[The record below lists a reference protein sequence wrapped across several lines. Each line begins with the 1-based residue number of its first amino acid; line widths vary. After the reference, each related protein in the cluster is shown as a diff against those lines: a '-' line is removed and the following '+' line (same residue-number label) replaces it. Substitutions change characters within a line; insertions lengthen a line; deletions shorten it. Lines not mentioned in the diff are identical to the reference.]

1 MKILVTG
8 ATGYIG
14 NYFIRMMQNDASI
27 TALLRCESNQKS
39 LKIFSCSILSFKSYE
54 EIPLLMEVN
63 KFDGVVH
70 FASHVSDGYGEENIS
85 TLIDSNILYSTY
97 LLEGASKSGVSW
109 FINTGTFWQN
119 YNSSN
124 YCPVNLYA
132 ATKESFQCIAK
143 YYTETSE
150 MLFAT
155 IKINDTFGPHDKRK
169 KLLSYIINFS
179 QSSDDII
186 QLTAGEQ
193 IIDVSFIED
202 IISAYWQLIIELNKD
217 HSLSGKTFYVT
228 NSEKY
233 TLKETIGLLES
244 VTGKKFN
251 IKWGGEDYRHREV
264 MTPYSEGRL
273 VPNWKQKY
281 SLSNAFQKTFFSKN

>member
-1 MKILVTG
+1 LKILVTG

-27 TALLRCESNQKS
+27 TALLRRESNEES
-39 LKIFSCSILSFKSYE
+39 LISFSCSTLRFNSYE
-54 EIPLLMEVN
+54 EIPLIMELN
-63 KFDGVVH
+63 KFDGVMH
-70 FASHVSDGYGEENIS
+70 FASHISDSSGDENIG

-119 YNSSN
+119 YNSSI

-132 ATKESFQCIAK
+132 ATKESFQCISK

-155 IKINDTFGPHDKRK
+155 IKLNDTFGPHDKRK
-169 KLLSYIINFS
+169 KLLSYIINS
-179 QSSDDII
+179 NQSSGDII
-186 QLTAGEQ
+186 QLTDGEQ
-193 IIDVSFIED
+193 IIDASFIED

-217 HSLSGKTFYVT
+217 HSLSGKTFYVS

-244 VTGKKFN
+244 VTCKKFN
-251 IKWGGEDYRHREV
+251 INWGGKE
-264 MTPYSEGRL
+264 
-273 VPNWKQKY
+273 
-281 SLSNAFQKTFFSKN
+281 